1 MYPWLRVYSTSGL
14 LLMTKGRNH
23 SLRSLHSSS
32 LQFTIPSPFLL
43 DAYSFFLMDE
53 AFLWHVHNH
62 RKVTAGHLSH
72 SQERQRE
79 NKNLKERKKEG
90 RKEGRKERQRAVGSD
105 HQYPRNIT
113 FPLASLDGSQL

>member
-1 MYPWLRVYSTSGL
+1 MFLYQLITMYPWLRVYSTSGL

-90 RKEGRKERQRAVGSD
+90 RKEGRKGRDQSVLTTSIPG
-105 HQYPRNIT
+105 I
-113 FPLASLDGSQL
+113 